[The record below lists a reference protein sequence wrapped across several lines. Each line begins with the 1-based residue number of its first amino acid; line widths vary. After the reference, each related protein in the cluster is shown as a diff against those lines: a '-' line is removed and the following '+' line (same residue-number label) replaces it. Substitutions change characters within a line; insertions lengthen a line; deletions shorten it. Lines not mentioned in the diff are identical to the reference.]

1 MKAKDSGEMME
12 FQLLVTK
19 MDDRSIGKLI
29 ALMPANEIDIVKT
42 PETGLLMMA
51 VNDSFDVEFYLG
63 EILVTEA
70 EVRYNGKK
78 GYSMVMGDEPDRAI
92 AAAVVDVVLGSDN
105 EKLKVLVNKVLASC
119 MKRVNKNEKQQGKL
133 TATTKVSFETMRKG

>member
-1 MKAKDSGEMME
+1 
-12 FQLLVTK
+12 
-19 MDDRSIGKLI
+19 
-29 ALMPANEIDIVKT
+29 MPANEIDIVKT

-51 VNDSFDVEFYLG
+51 VKDSFDVEFYLG

-78 GYSMVMGDEPDRAI
+78 GYSMVMGDEPGRAI

-105 EKLKVLVNKVLASC
+105 EKLKVIVNRVLASC
-119 MKRVNKNEKQQGKL
+119 LKRVNRNEKQQGKL
-133 TATTKVSFETMRKG
+133 TARTKVSFETMRKG

>member
-1 MKAKDSGEMME
+1 MDNQSIIA
-12 FQLLVTK
+12 K
-19 MDDRSIGKLI
+19 MDDRSIERLI
-29 ALMPANEIDIVKT
+29 CLMPANEIDIVKT

-51 VNDSFDVEFYLG
+51 VKDSFDVEFYLG

-78 GYSMVMGDEPDRAI
+78 GYSMVMGDEPERAI
-92 AAAVVDVVLGSDN
+92 AAAVVDAVLGSDN
-105 EKLKVLVNKVLASC
+105 KKLKMTVNRVLASC

-133 TATTKVSFETMRKG
+133 TARTKVSFETMRKG